1 MANFQL
7 IFVHWIL
14 LQAFYILH
22 TDGQVEQSKS
32 NGVPRID
39 ASYYSP
45 TDTGAPESFDTR
57 GRQHRLLFVAG
68 KLFPALS
75 KLFINREKANSLIAS
90 LKHSFHLGDFIPLLI
105 AGWGLIP
112 VSQFV
117 FKMVMEKAKDE
128 QSLNG
133 EAPKIVKS
141 QFEKTRAYMIVRHLS
156 ELAKIG
162 IIAYAFDMVIVS
174 AHELGF
180 NFPDRISQSVS
191 MVIYILW
198 MAVRLKDV
206 KKHMVYQSFGSGPG
220 ADPGKAALVDHLL
233 NFLVYSIAII
243 VILDLL
249 ALNMGVALSSFFAI
263 GSAGTLI
270 FSIATKDV
278 AKEFISG
285 LALTLADKFHP
296 GEEIILED
304 GTGGVIE
311 KISWMHTH
319 FRSYN
324 DLTMGIPNSKFL
336 GQSIKN
342 LSRCKMCQVLQTIR
356 LKYSDILKIDTVLSS
371 IKEEV
376 KKACPSVITE
386 GRPFRAHLRDFQDD
400 HITVV
405 CDFHFH
411 LPPSGE
417 VYWDNR
423 QKVLKAID
431 VAMRKSGVNFYH
443 MPTYTNTVLN
453 KRNY

>member
-1 MANFQL
+1 METVRQL
-7 IFVHWIL
+7 SYSMSYPVVFAMKKFALIL
-14 LQAFYILH
+14 ILSILFH
-22 TDGQVEQSKS
+22 TFCSLLVNAQEHPKKNAIPQ
-32 NGVPRID
+32 NGAPK
-39 ASYYSP
+39 YSSSV
-45 TDTGAPESFDTR
+45 TGAPERFES
-57 GRQHRLLFVAG
+57 GSQHRMLFVSG
-68 KLFPALS
+68 KLFPTLS
-75 KLFINREKANSLIAS
+75 KLFITQDKAYSVIAS

-105 AGWGLIP
+105 VGWGIMP
-112 VSQFV
+112 VSKSV
-117 FKMVMEKAKDE
+117 FEMVTAKVEDE
-128 QSLNG
+128 PTIDG
-133 EAPKIVKS
+133 KKS
-141 QFEKTRAYMIVRHLS
+141 VVIKKEFEKTRTFMIVRHLS

-162 IIAYAFDMVIVS
+162 IIAYALDMVIVS

-191 MVIYILW
+191 TIIYILW

-319 FRSYN
+319 FRCKYYQLMGKKEN
-324 DLTMGIPNSKFL
+324 DLLTCVFN
-336 GQSIKN
+336 
-342 LSRCKMCQVLQTIR
+342 C
-356 LKYSDILKIDTVLSS
+356 
-371 IKEEV
+371 
-376 KKACPSVITE
+376 
-386 GRPFRAHLRDFQDD
+386 
-400 HITVV
+400 
-405 CDFHFH
+405 
-411 LPPSGE
+411 
-417 VYWDNR
+417 
-423 QKVLKAID
+423 
-431 VAMRKSGVNFYH
+431 
-443 MPTYTNTVLN
+443 
-453 KRNY
+453 

>member
-1 MANFQL
+1 MKTFLL
-7 IFVHWIL
+7 ILILSIL
-14 LQAFYILH
+14 LQSLGTLSVNAH
-22 TDGQVEQSKS
+22 DQPKK
-32 NGVPRID
+32 NGIPQAD
-39 ASYYSP
+39 APYYSSSV
-45 TDTGAPESFDTR
+45 TGAPERFENGS
-57 GRQHRLLFVAG
+57 QHRLLFVSG

-75 KLFINREKANSLIAS
+75 KLFITPDKAYSVIAS
-90 LKHSFHLGDFIPLLI
+90 LKHSFHLGDFIPLLVV
-105 AGWGLIP
+105 GWGIMP
-112 VSQFV
+112 VCKSAFE
-117 FKMVMEKAKDE
+117 MVTAKVKSDPTM
-128 QSLNG
+128 NG
-133 EAPKIVKS
+133 EKSAAVKKE
-141 QFEKTRAYMIVRHLS
+141 FEKTRTYIIVRHLS

-162 IIAYAFDMVIVS
+162 IIAYALDMVIVS

-191 MVIYILW
+191 MIIYILW

-278 AKEFISG
+278 AKEFVSG

-319 FRSYN
+319 FRCKFY
-324 DLTMGIPNSKFL
+324 DLIG
-336 GQSIKN
+336 KN
-342 LSRCKMCQVLQTIR
+342 ER
-356 LKYSDILKIDTVLSS
+356 DIL
-371 IKEEV
+371 
-376 KKACPSVITE
+376 ACVIN
-386 GRPFRAHLRDFQDD
+386 
-400 HITVV
+400 
-405 CDFHFH
+405 C
-411 LPPSGE
+411 
-417 VYWDNR
+417 
-423 QKVLKAID
+423 
-431 VAMRKSGVNFYH
+431 
-443 MPTYTNTVLN
+443 
-453 KRNY
+453 